1 MITSTHTQFTKTEK
15 EFFNMS
21 RGGSR
26 EGAGRKKIAS
36 PRVLLTTSVAAETK
50 SYLEKMVT
58 DGTARST
65 GKAVDMAVE
74 ALKNNSV

>member
-1 MITSTHTQFTKTEK
+1 MSP
-15 EFFNMS
+15 FNMS
-21 RGGSR
+21 RGGCR